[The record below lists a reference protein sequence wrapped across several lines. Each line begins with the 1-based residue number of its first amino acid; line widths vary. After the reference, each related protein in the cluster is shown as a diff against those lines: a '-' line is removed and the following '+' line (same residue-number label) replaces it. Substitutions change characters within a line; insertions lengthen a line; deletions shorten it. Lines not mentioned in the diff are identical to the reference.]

1 MVPDGNPPEKPYQT
15 RLSAYSSDAGTS
27 PGSAVELHLANWGER
42 FVAWLIDVLI
52 IGAIAL
58 LIRTL
63 VALPALAPI
72 PYLDVLPFVGVE
84 VNNIFLFVYWLVME
98 STYGQS
104 IGKMVMRI
112 KVTTL
117 EGSRPSVGQIAIGS
131 VGKAFILI
139 IDLILG
145 VALYPRKR
153 QRIFNY
159 ISRTIV
165 VRIQ

>member
-1 MVPDGNPPEKPYQT
+1 V
-15 RLSAYSSDAGTS
+15 SAYASSAET
-27 PGSAVELHLANWGER
+27 PGGMVELHLANWGER

-52 IGAIAL
+52 IGAVVFI
-58 LIRTL
+58 IRVL
-63 VALPALAPI
+63 VAVPTFAPV
-72 PYLDVLPFVGVE
+72 PVLDVIPFVGVE
-84 VNNIFLFVYWLVME
+84 LNNIFLFVYWLVME
-98 STYGQS
+98 SIYNQS

-117 EGSRPSVGQIAIGS
+117 EGNCPGIGQIAIES
-131 VGKAFILI
+131 VGKAFLLV
-139 IDLILG
+139 IDLIIG

-165 VRIQ
+165 VRLR